1 MTSDTKRH
9 EYFIA
14 RPKTEMHKT
23 DEETKMNGV
32 FEASISGVNK
42 PMNPHDI
49 LSCLSELELHNI
61 SKIIAQ
67 EG

>member
-1 MTSDTKRH
+1 
-9 EYFIA
+9 
-14 RPKTEMHKT
+14 MHKT
-23 DEETKMNGV
+23 DEETKTKMNGV

-49 LSCLSELELHNI
+49 LSRLSELELHNI
-61 SKIIAQ
+61 SKILAQ

>member
-1 MTSDTKRH
+1 
-9 EYFIA
+9 
-14 RPKTEMHKT
+14 MHKT

-32 FEASISGVNK
+32 FEASISGINK

-49 LSCLSELELHNI
+49 LSRLSKLELHNI

>member
-1 MTSDTKRH
+1 
-9 EYFIA
+9 
-14 RPKTEMHKT
+14 
-23 DEETKMNGV
+23 MNGF

-49 LSCLSELELHNI
+49 LSRMFELELHKI
-61 SKIIAQ
+61 SKLIAQ